1 MKRRH
6 YSLLWPLLTFAIF
19 GLSACQKNDD
29 APAPRME
36 TNLLKLC
43 LGTYSYSMLQFD
55 SPDINKHPVIA
66 DYAIPGLEVVSANS
80 DQLEFRIDG
89 EVFTVTTETVEIE
102 EGFAFHIANGQL
114 ELSDGTILEQ
124 SGSDAFEFEGTA
136 YDGYYNKK
144 TGGFQISYGLSKGY
158 GWYLISAYRP

>member
-1 MKRRH
+1 
-6 YSLLWPLLTFAIF
+6 
-19 GLSACQKNDD
+19 
-29 APAPRME
+29 
-36 TNLLKLC
+36 
-43 LGTYSYSMLQFD
+43 MLQFD
-55 SPDINKHPVIA
+55 SPDINKHPVMA

-136 YDGYYNKK
+136 YDGYYDSRSLRSP
-144 TGGFQISYGLSKGY
+144 I
-158 GWYLISAYRP
+158 